1 MADSYDHDV
10 EKADCCCQG
19 GSCATCPEP
28 IADPIHTSL
37 LRILGSITF
46 IFGIIELGLGGTVYN
61 FLNNL
66 KLGGWWCGISVV
78 ICGFFS
84 SFPRNKG
91 WVTVACIFASFS
103 CILTGI
109 AAFNDGSNSIIVQN
123 LTACSTFDGTSS
135 KFQNYGDP
143 SDYTYSFTC
152 MRTATTTV
160 SDACY
165 CVSRNG
171 AYCGEYVLSSY
182 ANALN
187 LHCGD
192 ILKNYANALTSSAAF
207 CALSLIMSIALS
219 ILSCVILCCPI
230 CKSRKKI
237 KALEIDTTRD

>member
-1 MADSYDHDV
+1 MTDNDHDV
-10 EKADCCCQG
+10 EEGDCYCQG

-28 IADPIHTSL
+28 IADPIHSSL

-61 FLNNL
+61 FLNNV

-78 ICGFFS
+78 ICGFAA

-91 WVTVACIFASFS
+91 WVTVACVFASFS
-103 CILTGI
+103 CVLTAIG
-109 AAFNDGSNSIIVQN
+109 AFNDGSNSIIIQN
-123 LTACSTFDGTSS
+123 LTACSAFDGTNS
-135 KFQNYGDP
+135 KFQNYGDS
-143 SDYTYSFTC
+143 SDYSYSYTC
-152 MRTATTTV
+152 MRTAKTTV

-171 AYCGEYVLSSY
+171 AYCGEYILSSY

-187 LHCGD
+187 LQCGD

-219 ILSCVILCCPI
+219 LLSCVVLCCPV
-230 CKSRKKI
+230 CKSRKSV
-237 KALEIDTTRD
+237 KALTIDTTTD